1 MSNDNSKF
9 IPEIQISHFIENNFS
24 LLILSLEE
32 LFRNYN
38 FIISNP
44 HRISYYQ
51 LLLICEGKGTVC
63 IDSSKYN
70 LESRSLIAA
79 SNGQVQRLQF
89 DENIKGYAALF
100 SEEYINKYPEDVQ
113 WLHSLKIFDPMSHPS
128 LINLPEEEY
137 KLMIGIIRQM
147 EAEFNMVNEFA
158 REECLLNLLKTIIIM
173 SEREK
178 RSESYNCRF
187 EDYESSYLTEFRKK
201 LEENYYTKRM
211 VRDYA
216 ESLNITTKKLNQ
228 ITNRWCKKSAKYII
242 EERVLMEIKRLL
254 IYTDWPVKQIG
265 HLLGFNDSTNFN
277 RFFKKFTKV
286 TPIDFRSTYR

>member
-1 MSNDNSKF
+1 MSNENSKF

-24 LLILSLEE
+24 LVILSLEE
-32 LFRNYN
+32 LYGRYYS
-38 FIISNP
+38 IISNP
-44 HRISYYQ
+44 HRITYYQ
-51 LLLICEGKGTVC
+51 LLLVCQGKGTVC
-63 IDSSKYN
+63 IDSSNFN
-70 LESRSLIAA
+70 LESKSLIAV
-79 SNGQVQRLQF
+79 SNGQVLRLQI
-89 DENIKGYAALF
+89 DENSKGYAVFF

-113 WLHSLKIFDPMSHPS
+113 WLHSLKIFDPMSYPS

-137 KLMIGIIRQM
+137 RLMTGIIRQM
-147 EAEFNMVNEFA
+147 EIEFNMVNEFA

-178 RSESYNCRF
+178 RIESYNCRL
-187 EDYESSYLTEFRKK
+187 EDYESSYLTEFKKK
-201 LEENYYTKRM
+201 LEENYYTKKM

-228 ITNRWCKKSAKYII
+228 ITNRLCKKSAKHII